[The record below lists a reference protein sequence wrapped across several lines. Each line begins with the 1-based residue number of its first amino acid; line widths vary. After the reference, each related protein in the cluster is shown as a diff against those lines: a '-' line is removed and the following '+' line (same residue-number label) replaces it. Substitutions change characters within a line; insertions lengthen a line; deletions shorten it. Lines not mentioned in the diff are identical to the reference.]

1 MNFIIGD
8 IGTIMDNLVFC
19 NWSAV
24 YRINGEYVK
33 GLIIEKDGERK
44 G

>member
-1 MNFIIGD
+1 MIIIGGID
-8 IGTIMDNLVFC
+8 TNVDNLVFFD
-19 NWSAV
+19 WRAV

-33 GLIIEKDGERK
+33 RLFIETDGERK